1 MISSLGRNYSQLKYL
16 EKFMHK
22 VERVM
27 KKHEQQ
33 EPLITSVREWV
44 IQKQLTKVTLSDV
57 SISKIQRQF
66 RIGYNRASGILEMLE
81 VEINTKIVN
90 IDDPYK

>member
-1 MISSLGRNYSQLKYL
+1 MN
-16 EKFMHK
+16 K
-22 VERVM
+22 VNRVM

-33 EPLITSVREWV
+33 ELLITSVREWV

-90 IDDPYK
+90 IDDLL

>member
-1 MISSLGRNYSQLKYL
+1 M
-16 EKFMHK
+16 
-22 VERVM
+22 
-27 KKHEQQ
+27 
-33 EPLITSVREWV
+33 
-44 IQKQLTKVTLSDV
+44 QKQLTKVTLSDV